1 MEGLVIIGI
10 FVVSMML
17 LQGVLTGIEWA
28 VKGIVFVFGF
38 IIMGLG
44 VLLGFVVTGYFL
56 FQMIL
61 GG

>member
-1 MEGLVIIGI
+1 
-10 FVVSMML
+10 MML
-17 LQGVLTGIEWA
+17 LQGFLTGIEWA

-44 VLLGFVVTGYFL
+44 VLLGIVVTGYFL